1 MTTLNV
7 PNAMT
12 PEADVLTGGQPDT
25 STIRAAA
32 EAGYK
37 TVITTRAP
45 GEPVGFDERALV
57 ESLGMGFYELPVTGA
72 NLNRQTVEAFDA
84 LMASAPR
91 PILLHCGS
99 GNRIGA
105 LYALR
110 EGWLRGADT
119 ATAMRVGEAAGMTG
133 LAPAVRGL
141 LAG

>member
-1 MTTLNV
+1 MSKLNV

-25 STIRAAA
+25 SALKAAA
-32 EAGYK
+32 AAGYK

-57 ESLGMGFYELPVTGA
+57 ESLGMAFHELPVTGA
-72 NLNRQTVEAFDA
+72 NLNAQTVEAFDA
-84 LMASAPR
+84 LMADAQR
-91 PILLHCGS
+91 PVLLHCGS

-119 ATAMRVGEAAGMTG
+119 ATAMRVGESAGMTG
-133 LAPAVRGL
+133 LAPAVRSL
-141 LAG
+141 LGG